1 VIYNP
6 FSDYAVFLFIF
17 GGPPVVL
24 GLLAYF
30 VFDHVRSRRR
40 AKRDR
45 EEMATYIEQ
54 QHQINPVVIDWRPTG
69 RINMCC
75 ADPHIMIGSDRE
87 LEPADFMLLIE
98 EKRLVADISGAP
110 TLQTQWRK
118 ASRRDA
124 RHTVKLYN
132 ERALEV
138 GPGEKLEEHATAPAV
153 YQRLLEQAR
162 AQVDRVGEYHAEY
175 RHAAVSLRGDGSAVD
190 QEVTS

>member
-1 VIYNP
+1 MNL
-6 FSDYAVFLFIF
+6 FSNYYADYTMLAFIF
-17 GGPPVVL
+17 LAPLIVL
-24 GLLAYF
+24 AIVAYLF
-30 VFDHVRSRRR
+30 FDLVRSKRR
-40 AKRDR
+40 ARRDR
-45 EEMATYIEQ
+45 EEMALYIE
-54 QHQINPVVIDWRPTG
+54 HQKKLHPVVVDWRPTG
-69 RINMCC
+69 RINMVC
-75 ADPHIMIGSDRE
+75 ADPWIMLGKDWE
-87 LEPADFMLLIE
+87 LEPSDFILLIE

-162 AQVDRVGEYHAEY
+162 EQVERVGEYHDE
-175 RHAAVSLRGDGSAVD
+175 HPD
-190 QEVTS
+190 QKVAS